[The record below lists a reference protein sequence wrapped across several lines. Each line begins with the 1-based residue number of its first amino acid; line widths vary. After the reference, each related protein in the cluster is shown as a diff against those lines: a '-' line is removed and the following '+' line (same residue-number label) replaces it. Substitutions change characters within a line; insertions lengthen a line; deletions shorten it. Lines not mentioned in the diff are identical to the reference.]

1 VRGKALKTFKL
12 KSLEILEQEGEEIK
26 KHSIE
31 LKDGLIINREDER
44 NQWTIEA
51 YVDHSYLSLFN
62 RMKEIRDEIMI
73 QVKITKESNDYA
85 TFITSIVSINEIG
98 SDMNVL
104 FLGTIIDRQKSK
116 IEEMLV
122 KLVEQGY
129 EGKNLIKKFKELT

>member
-1 VRGKALKTFKL
+1 MKTFKL

-98 SDMNVL
+98 SDLNVL

>member
-1 VRGKALKTFKL
+1 MRGKALKTFKL

>member
-1 VRGKALKTFKL
+1 MRGKALKTFKL
-12 KSLEILEQEGEEIK
+12 KSLEILEQQGEEIK

-31 LKDGLIINREDER
+31 LKDGLIINREDDR

-51 YVDHSYLSLFN
+51 YLDHSYLTFFN

-122 KLVEQGY
+122 TLVEQGY

>member
-1 VRGKALKTFKL
+1 MKTFKL

>member
-1 VRGKALKTFKL
+1 M
-12 KSLEILEQEGEEIK
+12 EILEQEGEEIK

>member
-1 VRGKALKTFKL
+1 MKTFKL
-12 KSLEILEQEGEEIK
+12 KSLEILEQQGEEIK

-31 LKDGLIINREDER
+31 LKDGLIINREDDR

-51 YVDHSYLSLFN
+51 YLDHSYLTFFN

-122 KLVEQGY
+122 TLVEQGY

>member
-1 VRGKALKTFKL
+1 MRGKALKTFKL

-98 SDMNVL
+98 SDLNVL